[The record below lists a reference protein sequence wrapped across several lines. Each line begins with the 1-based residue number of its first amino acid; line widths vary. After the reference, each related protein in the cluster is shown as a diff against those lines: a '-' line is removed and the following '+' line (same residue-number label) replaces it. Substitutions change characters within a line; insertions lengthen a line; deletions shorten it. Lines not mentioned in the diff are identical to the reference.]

1 MPRRAAQS
9 CVLSRTDSSTIG
21 APCVLDL
28 HHTARP
34 IDERRPVKTSWEYPA
49 SVELAFGI
57 VLVVLGVASTVFVGW
72 LFVWAAIK
80 DGRDNDALQRRIIR
94 RRFP

>member
-1 MPRRAAQS
+1 M
-9 CVLSRTDSSTIG
+9 
-21 APCVLDL
+21 
-28 HHTARP
+28 
-34 IDERRPVKTSWEYPA
+34 
-49 SVELAFGI
+49 ELAFGI

-94 RRFP
+94 RRF